1 MKKLIEL
8 FITFTKIGALTFG
21 GGYAMLPVIQKEI
34 VENRKWV
41 TDEEVL
47 EFYAIG
53 QCTPGIIAAN
63 TSTFVGHRIAGIA
76 GGIIATL
83 GFVFPS
89 FFIIC
94 IIAGLI
100 DNFADLMIVKNA
112 FAGIRVC
119 ACVLIF
125 NAIIKMWKN
134 SVNDLF
140 TFLIFSAVF
149 LLSVFFSLSPVILVL
164 TAGFLGL
171 AGGILLSRAGS
182 PYAEKFMGRKPDPD
196 IETGTGVLNASS
208 ENEVH
213 TGPVTETDD
222 KSERKK
228 AEK

>member
-1 MKKLIEL
+1 MKTLIEL
-8 FITFTKIGALTFG
+8 FFTFMKIGALTFG

-41 TDEEVL
+41 TDEEIL

-76 GGIIATL
+76 GGITATI

-89 FFIIC
+89 FIIIC

-100 DNFADLMIVKNA
+100 SNFTDLMIVKNA

-119 ACVLIF
+119 ACILIL
-125 NAIIKMWKN
+125 NTVVKMWKS

-140 TFLIFSAVF
+140 TFLIFAAVF
-149 LLSVFFSLSPVILVL
+149 LLSIFYSLSPIILVL
-164 TAGFLGL
+164 TAGGLGL
-171 AGGILLSRAGS
+171 AGGVLLTRMNS
-182 PYAEKFMGRKPDPD
+182 PLAENF
-196 IETGTGVLNASS
+196 TG
-208 ENEVH
+208 
-213 TGPVTETDD
+213 
-222 KSERKK
+222 KK
-228 AEK
+228 TPPEDEK